1 MKDRSNWVFSEEV
14 EYALKNRLPVV
25 ALESTLITHG
35 LPTPYNFKTAIAA
48 ENAIRESGAI
58 PATIAI
64 LNGSIKIGLNLSELE
79 QLASFGDVKKASLHN
94 IGKIIANSEN
104 ASTTVAATTFFAHKA
119 QIAIFATGGLGGI
132 HHGNSGDISADLT
145 ALATTPIAVICSGI
159 KAILN
164 MPRTVEVLETLGV
177 PTIGYR
183 TNAFSEFWSL
193 GTELPISTRADKPIE
208 IAKIIHTHWKTGL
221 KTGVVVTV
229 PVPNQVAINSKTIK
243 SAVKKGLKSAKKAG
257 VKGNKVTPFLLGQIA
272 KETNGASL
280 EANTALIVNNA
291 QIAGQIANAL
301 AGEEFKTDSDRTTN

>member
-104 ASTTVAATTFFAHKA
+104 ASTTVAATTLPDRPVDEHRPYV
-119 QIAIFATGGLGGI
+119 
-132 HHGNSGDISADLT
+132 HD
-145 ALATTPIAVICSGI
+145 ALE
-159 KAILN
+159 K
-164 MPRTVEVLETLGV
+164 
-177 PTIGYR
+177 
-183 TNAFSEFWSL
+183 
-193 GTELPISTRADKPIE
+193 
-208 IAKIIHTHWKTGL
+208 
-221 KTGVVVTV
+221 
-229 PVPNQVAINSKTIK
+229 
-243 SAVKKGLKSAKKAG
+243 
-257 VKGNKVTPFLLGQIA
+257 
-272 KETNGASL
+272 
-280 EANTALIVNNA
+280 
-291 QIAGQIANAL
+291 
-301 AGEEFKTDSDRTTN
+301 